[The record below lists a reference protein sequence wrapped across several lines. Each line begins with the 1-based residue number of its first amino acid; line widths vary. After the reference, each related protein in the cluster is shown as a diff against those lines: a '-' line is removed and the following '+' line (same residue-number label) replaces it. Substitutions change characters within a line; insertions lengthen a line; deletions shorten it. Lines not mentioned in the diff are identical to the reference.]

1 MKSWT
6 LFIDGASRGNPG
18 PSGAGAQLR
27 LEEIVVAEDS
37 LYLGR
42 KTNNQAEY
50 AAMLLGVWRLKESC
64 RGEDL
69 SQIHITI
76 TSDSELLVKQ
86 MRGQYRI
93 KNPGIVELSAVA
105 KAELEGIPHSFKHVL
120 RHKNKDADRLAN
132 KAVDERT
139 KPAPSF
145 TQFLTPHHITLP

>member
-1 MKSWT
+1 MKNWT

-27 LEEIVVAEDS
+27 LEEVVVAEDS

-50 AAMLLGVWRLKESC
+50 AAMILGLWRLHESC

-69 SQIHITI
+69 DAMHITI

-86 MRGQYRI
+86 MKGQYRI
-93 KNPGIVELSAVA
+93 KNPGIRKLSDVA
-105 KAELEGIPHSFKHVL
+105 KAKLESIPHSFKHVL

-132 KAVDERT
+132 KAVDNRT

-145 TQFLTPHHITLP
+145 VEFLTPHNITLP

>member
-1 MKSWT
+1 MKQWT

-27 LEEIVVAEDS
+27 LGDVVVAEDS

-50 AAMLLGVWRLKESC
+50 AAMLLGLWRFKESC

-69 SQIHITI
+69 SQMHLTV

-86 MRGQYRI
+86 MKGQYRI
-93 KNPGIVELSAVA
+93 KNPGILELSVVA
-105 KAELEGIPHSFKHVL
+105 KAELVGMPHTFKHVL
-120 RHKNKDADRLAN
+120 RHKNIDADRLAN
-132 KAVDERT
+132 KAVDNRT

-145 TQFLTPHHITLP
+145 SEFLGPHNITLP

>member
-1 MKSWT
+1 MKNWT

-27 LEEIVVAEDS
+27 LEEVVVAEDS

-50 AAMLLGVWRLKESC
+50 AAMLLGLWRLKESC

-86 MRGQYRI
+86 MKGQYRI
-93 KNPGIVELSAVA
+93 KNPGIRALSDVA
-105 KAELEGIPHSFKHVL
+105 KAELVDIPHTFKHVL

-132 KAVDERT
+132 KAVDNRT
-139 KPAPSF
+139 KPAPSLIE
-145 TQFLTPHHITLP
+145 FLTPHNLSLI